1 LRLPSLC
8 LRRTIVAVVSGFPD
22 AMGIARESDVVAQV
36 PRSLV
41 CATLASAVALV
52 EGLTAFELPLRL

>member
-1 LRLPSLC
+1 
-8 LRRTIVAVVSGFPD
+8 
-22 AMGIARESDVVAQV
+22 MGIARESDVVAQV